1 MTTALIHNEIP
12 GSSWEGP
19 SEYHSDAFTTKP
31 LESLA
36 VEWKTSCAWC
46 HDWSFKVCSESENQ
60 LESD

>member
-1 MTTALIHNEIP
+1 MLTTAALIHNEIP
-12 GSSWEGP
+12 EFSWERP

-36 VEWKTSCAWC
+36 VKWKTNCGVMTGSLKCALR
-46 HDWSFKVCSESENQ
+46 E